1 MKQLILCI
9 ATLSAIFL
17 MPSRATSQIREKAEG
32 LLNAVIT
39 ENKTNDI
46 PADSS
51 AAIEDKLRLDSIRM
65 QELELQLQEMKLNE
79 IVLRSELSDALNKH
93 ITTDSLKKEEQRR
106 SIDSLRTLTP
116 GVHLIID
123 NDTLL
128 TFYAKRG
135 GVSAYDRAENAV
147 NMIQKIGKNL
157 SL

>member
-51 AAIEDKLRLDSIRM
+51 AAIE
-65 QELELQLQEMKLNE
+65 E
-79 IVLRSELSDALNKH
+79 
-93 ITTDSLKKEEQRR
+93 
-106 SIDSLRTLTP
+106 
-116 GVHLIID
+116 
-123 NDTLL
+123 
-128 TFYAKRG
+128 
-135 GVSAYDRAENAV
+135 
-147 NMIQKIGKNL
+147 
-157 SL
+157 